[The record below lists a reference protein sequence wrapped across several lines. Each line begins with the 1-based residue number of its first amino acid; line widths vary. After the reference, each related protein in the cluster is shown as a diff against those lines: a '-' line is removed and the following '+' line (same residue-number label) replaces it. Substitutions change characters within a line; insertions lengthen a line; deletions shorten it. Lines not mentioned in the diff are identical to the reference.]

1 MKNSGLKS
9 VNHSRFDKG
18 KEQAQRLAKAN
29 LQLIKENKMRF
40 RVEDQSFIKLVKDL
54 YYQNYP
60 YTDKQLSLIDS
71 LMEKYW
77 KIGDFGSVPVKH
89 DLQKTVRY

>member
-9 VNHSRFDKG
+9 VNHSRFDKA

-29 LQLIKENKMRF
+29 LQLIRENKMNF
-40 RVEDQSFIKLVKDL
+40 RIEDEKFIKLVKDL
-54 YYQNYP
+54 YFQDYP
-60 YTDKQLSLIDS
+60 FTENQLSLIDG

-77 KIGDFGSVPVKH
+77 KIGDFGSIGVKH
-89 DLQKTVRY
+89 DMKRSF